1 MNIVVNIL
9 IALIPA
15 VIATLFCYGEKLK
28 TVKIVQ
34 ILTTILLWM
43 AGLNAVLFGVLFLV
57 NINLFELSGVGIGFK
72 LKYLILEILL
82 AGGILFLRNLLDKKK
97 RKESIKNIIRIL
109 PEAIF
114 LIVTYAVFAPSSLFL
129 SNIDEFSIS
138 YGKFVPVIAAV
149 SILFLATIVIA
160 AVILEKD
167 AWVTR
172 WKTFIFSLALGFY
185 LQSNFLNP
193 DLPELNGIAI
203 DWQQYI
209 LSGIISTVVW
219 LLCIVGLQ
227 VAVSFWKERIGQVT
241 KYASWFISAVQ
252 VVTLVVLLLTTTDSK
267 GSNIALLKEDEFT
280 VGSGNNVVIFVLDSL
295 GGAKL
300 EEVLAED
307 AQMKENLADFTFFTN
322 AVSGG
327 AYTSVGMPM
336 FFTGMEFDASWQN
349 YDDYLQEA
357 WSEVELYDDLKEQN
371 FDIRIFTDG
380 RYLTNVSEDVITNA
394 MYVGDSYYIEDYVD
408 FTKDIYQF
416 TSFYSMPQVVKQN
429 FWMYSDDIT
438 RQIKTTG
445 WETREDEN
453 SLAAANGAD
462 NYTFDDVQFYQD
474 FLAAEGLDVKYENTY
489 RLYHL
494 SGAHEPFN
502 MDENAQPVD
511 SDEVRQI
518 KGSMKIVDE
527 YIEELKR
534 LNLYDSSTIIIT
546 ADHGRSG
553 AAEGIQQNPAILV
566 KSAQEN
572 HELVY
577 NDAPIHF
584 RNVMATI
591 AKAFLEDYTSYG
603 PSAYD
608 IDLNSDVERLH
619 TVAAPVRGELFPEI
633 AEEVAFSRF
642 IISEDARD
650 VEGIEIYYPDKIN
663 AFDYRIGDV
672 IDFSDESEYTEQI
685 NYRLYKEN
693 GTGIASTELSLYMWL
708 QDYEGGDL
716 NLEFEYSHVYN
727 DIQGMSVYIA
737 GEKAADIT
745 CKTEDIDKMLS
756 VFIKEQYIEDNVLP
770 IRLVFRNA
778 VTPKMIGE
786 SETDTRVLSVAF
798 DNIKLTSQNK

>member
-1 MNIVVNIL
+1 MSIVINCFVV
-9 IALIPA
+9 LIPA
-15 VIATLFCYGEKLK
+15 VMAALIYYGENLK
-28 TVKIVQ
+28 TIKKGK
-34 ILTTILLWM
+34 LLLSILLWM
-43 AGLNAVLFGVLFLV
+43 MGINVTLFAGLLLV
-57 NINLFELSGVGIGFK
+57 SINLFELIGIGIGFK
-72 LKYLILEILL
+72 LKYFILEILL
-82 AGGILFLRNLLDKKK
+82 AGGVLFFRNMLNKDR
-97 RKESIKNIIRIL
+97 RKESIKNIVSIL
-109 PEAIF
+109 PETIF
-114 LIVTYAVFAPSSLFL
+114 LIITYAVFAPSSLFL

-138 YGKFVPVIAAV
+138 YGKLVPVLLVVSFLLLAV
-149 SILFLATIVIA
+149 MVIT
-160 AVILEKD
+160 AVLLVKEE
-167 AWVTR
+167 WVLR
-172 WKTFIFSLALGFY
+172 WKTLIFSVALGFY

-193 DLPELNGIAI
+193 ALPELNGIAI
-203 DWQQYI
+203 DWQQYVV
-209 LSGIISTVVW
+209 SGIVSTLVW
-219 LLCIVGLQ
+219 LLCIIGLQ
-227 VAVSFWKERIGQVT
+227 IAVSFWKERVTQVS

-307 AQMKENLADFTFFTN
+307 EQMKENLSDFTFFTN

-336 FFTGMEFDASWQN
+336 FFTGMEFDSSWKN

-394 MYVGDSYYIEDYVD
+394 MYVGDSYYIEDYME
-408 FTKDIYQF
+408 FAKDMYQF
-416 TSFYSMPQVVKQN
+416 TSFYSMPQLLKQS

-453 SLAAANGAD
+453 SLAASNGAD
-462 NYTFDDVQFYQD
+462 NYAFDDVQFYQD
-474 FLAAEGLDVKYENTY
+474 FLAADGLDVKYENTY

-502 MDENAQPVD
+502 MDENAQAAD
-511 SDEVRQI
+511 SDEIRQI

-546 ADHGRSG
+546 ADHGRAG
-553 AAEGIQQNPAILV
+553 AAEGIQQNPCLLV
-566 KSAQEN
+566 KSAQEK

-577 NDAPIHF
+577 NDAPIHA
-584 RNVMATI
+584 RNVMATV
-591 AKAFLEDYTSYG
+591 AKSFLEDYTSYG
-603 PSAYD
+603 PSVYD
-608 IDLNSDVERLH
+608 IDENSDVERLH
-619 TVAAPVRGELFPEI
+619 TVAAPVRGDLFPEI
-633 AEEVAFSRF
+633 ADEVAFSRF

-650 VEGIEIYYPDKIN
+650 VEAIEIYYPGEIN
-663 AFDYRIGDV
+663 AFDYCIGDV
-672 IDFSDESEYTEQI
+672 IDFTEESEYSNQI
-685 NYRLYKEN
+685 SYRLYKEN
-693 GTGIASTELSLYMWL
+693 GTGIASTELALYMRL

-716 NLEFEYSHVYN
+716 NLDFGYSHVYN
-727 DIQGMSVYIA
+727 DVQGMSVYVA

-745 CKTEDIDKMLS
+745 CKTEDVGKTIS
-756 VFIKEQYIEDNVLP
+756 VFIKEQYVKNNVLP

-798 DNIKLTSQNK
+798 DSIKVSYQE

>member
-1 MNIVVNIL
+1 MSIVINCFVV
-9 IALIPA
+9 LIPA
-15 VIATLFCYGEKLK
+15 VMAALIYYGENLK
-28 TVKIVQ
+28 TIKTGK
-34 ILTTILLWM
+34 LLLSILLWM
-43 AGLNAVLFGVLFLV
+43 IGINVTLYAGLLLV
-57 NINLFELSGVGIGFK
+57 SINLFELTGVGIGFK
-72 LKYLILEILL
+72 FKYLMLEILL
-82 AGGILFLRNLLDKKK
+82 AGGVLFFRNMLNKDR
-97 RKESIKNIIRIL
+97 RKESIKNIVRIL
-109 PEAIF
+109 PETIF
-114 LIVTYAVFAPSSLFL
+114 LIITYAVFAPSSLFL

-138 YGKFVPVIAAV
+138 YGKIVPVLLAV
-149 SILFLATIVIA
+149 SFLLLAAMVIT
-160 AVILEKD
+160 AVLLVKEG
-167 AWVTR
+167 WVLR
-172 WKTFIFSLALGFY
+172 WKTLIFSVALGFY

-193 DLPELNGIAI
+193 ALPELNGIAI
-203 DWQQYI
+203 NWEQYVV
-209 LSGIISTVVW
+209 SGIVSTLVW
-219 LLCIVGLQ
+219 LLCVIGLQ
-227 VAVSFWKERIGQVT
+227 VAVSFWKERVTQVS

-307 AQMKENLADFTFFTN
+307 EQIKEKLSDFTFFTN
-322 AVSGG
+322 TVSGG

-336 FFTGMEFDASWQN
+336 FLTGMEFDSSWKN

-394 MYVGDSYYIEDYVD
+394 MYVGDSYYIEDYMD
-408 FTKDIYQF
+408 FAKDMYQF
-416 TSFYSMPQVVKQN
+416 TSFYAMPQLLKQS

-445 WETREDEN
+445 WEKRQDEN
-453 SLAAANGAD
+453 ELAVANGAD
-462 NYTFDDVQFYQD
+462 NYSFDDVQFYQD
-474 FLAAEGLDVKYENTY
+474 FLNAGGLEVKYVNTY

-494 SGAHEPFN
+494 FGAHEPYTMN
-502 MDENAQPVD
+502 ENAEYAI
-511 SDEVRQI
+511 SDEIRQI

-527 YIEELKR
+527 YIEELRR

-546 ADHGRSG
+546 ADHGRGKSVD
-553 AAEGIQQNPAILV
+553 GIQQNPCLLI
-566 KSAQEN
+566 KTAQEK

-591 AKAFLEDYTSYG
+591 AKAFVENYTGYG
-603 PSAYD
+603 PSVYD
-608 IDLNSDVERLH
+608 IDENSDVERLH
-619 TVAAPVRGELFPEI
+619 TAAAPVRGDLFPEI
-633 AEEVAFSRF
+633 ADEVAFSRF

-650 VEGIEIYYPDKIN
+650 VEAIEIYYPDKIN
-663 AFDYRIGDV
+663 AFDYCIGDV
-672 IDFSDESEYTEQI
+672 IDFTEESEYSDQI

-693 GTGIASTELSLYMWL
+693 GTGIASTELALYMRL

-716 NLEFEYSHVYN
+716 NLQFEYSHVYN
-727 DIQGMSVYIA
+727 DIQGMSVYVA

-745 CKTEDIDKMLS
+745 CKTEDVGKPLS
-756 VFIKEQYIEDNVLP
+756 VFIKEQYVKDNVLP

-798 DNIKLTSQNK
+798 DSIKVSYQE